1 MKKKVIIAGAAGRDF
16 HNFNVLFRDK
26 PDYEVVCFTA
36 AQIPNIENRLYP
48 PELAGKLY
56 KNGIPIYSENEL
68 SKLVRKYQV
77 DEVVLAY
84 SDLPYHEVMHKCS
97 IVNASGADFVLMGV
111 RGTQLKSSKPVISV
125 CAVRT
130 GAGKS
135 PTSRKVCRILE
146 KKGVRPVVVRHPMP
160 YGDLRKQEVQRFAK
174 YDDLKK
180 NNCTIE
186 EREEYE
192 PHIEEGRVLYAG
204 VDYEKILRKA
214 EKEADVI
221 VWDGGNND
229 FSFYKPDLNIVLVDA
244 RRPAHEVSYYPG
256 ETNLRLADVVVINK
270 QDSAAAHDIET
281 IKKNVE
287 RINPKAT
294 IVNAEMPVK
303 VDNPKIIKGK
313 TVVVVEDGPTLTHG
327 GLTTG
332 AGYIAARE
340 YGCTIIDPRKYAVGS
355 LKEVYKRYPLEVVIP
370 AMGYSDKQI
379 KELEDMINKIDCDAV
394 VIGTPVNL
402 QKFIKIDKPS
412 VRVSYDIKEI
422 GKPTLEEII
431 SDFLKKCAIA

>member
-1 MKKKVIIAGAAGRDF
+1 MRKKVIIMGAAGRDF
-16 HNFNVLFRDK
+16 HNFNVFFRDN

-56 KNGIPIYSENEL
+56 KKGIPIFSEGEL
-68 SKLVRKYQV
+68 PKLIKKHQV

-84 SDLPYHEVMHKCS
+84 SDLSYPDVMHKSS
-97 IVNASGADFVLMGV
+97 IVNANGADFVLMGLKS
-111 RGTQLKSSKPVISV
+111 TQLKSSKPVISV

-135 PTSRKVCRILE
+135 PVSRRVCRILE
-146 KKGVRPVVVRHPMP
+146 KKNLKVVVVRHPMP

-192 PHIEEGRVLYAG
+192 PHLGEGRVLYAG
-204 VDYEKILRKA
+204 VDYEKILRRA

-229 FSFYKPDLNIVLVDA
+229 FSFIKSNLSIVVADA
-244 RRPAHEVSYYPG
+244 RRPGHEISYYPG
-256 ETNLRLADVVVINK
+256 ETNLRMADVVVINK
-270 QDSAAAHDIET
+270 QDSASSDDIELV
-281 IKKNVE
+281 KKNIE
-287 RINPKAT
+287 RVNPKAA
-294 IVNAEMPVK
+294 IVNAEMPVR

-340 YGCTIIDPRKYAVGS
+340 NGCTIIDPRKYAVGS
-355 LKEVYKRYPLEVVIP
+355 IKEVYKKYPLEVVIP
-370 AMGYSDKQI
+370 AMGYSERQI
-379 KELEDMINKIDCDAV
+379 KELEDTINKIDCDAV

-412 VRVSYDIKEI
+412 VRVSYEIREI
-422 GKPTLEEII
+422 GKPTLEEIV
-431 SDFLKKCAIA
+431 SDFLKK